1 METLAIND
9 AQPKRLHLDESLDF
23 DAHFILFYWCYRFTN
38 TSKPSKIVECKLT
51 KSTIH
56 LI

>member
-1 METLAIND
+1 METLDIND
-9 AQPKRLHLDESLDF
+9 AQPKRLYLDESLDF
-23 DAHFILFYWCYRFTN
+23 NAHFILFYWCCRLTD
-38 TSKPSKIVECKLT
+38 TSKPSKIVVCKLT